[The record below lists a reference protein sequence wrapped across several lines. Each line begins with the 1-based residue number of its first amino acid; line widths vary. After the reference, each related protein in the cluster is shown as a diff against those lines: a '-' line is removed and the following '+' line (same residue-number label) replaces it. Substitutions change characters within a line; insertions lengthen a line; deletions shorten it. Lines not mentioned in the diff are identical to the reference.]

1 MSTPANGIL
10 EAYEVAASFED
21 FAESLPLIPL
31 DLVERMIVQF
41 KEVDVAVE
49 KLRVAAPGDETERR
63 ELELWA
69 VTVRLRNLRVEF
81 EEVLA
86 ETEPE
91 A

>member
-1 MSTPANGIL
+1 MIL

-21 FAESLPLIPL
+21 FAEALPLIPL

-41 KEVDVAVE
+41 KEIDQAVE
-49 KLRVAAPGDETERR
+49 KLRGAAQGDEMERR

-69 VTVRLRNLRVEF
+69 VTARLRTLRVAFTEA
-81 EEVLA
+81 LA

-91 A
+91 E